1 MMLRYIQLGLA
12 CLLPASCYLVY
23 LEHCKN
29 ASFKPMGHTG
39 VKAYFIPYANPAHQT
54 FSSSFNILFISQHIL
69 SIPFFVMLGL
79 LPEVRA
85 GFQTSFLPLYIKGQ
99 GIYAP
104 AASAVAVLLVNLLTQ
119 DMCVKGV
126 NRLTTVRHPSVLLKI
141 SIN

>member
-1 MMLRYIQLGLA
+1 MIRYIQLGLA
-12 CLLPASCYLVY
+12 CLLPASCYLEY
-23 LEHCKN
+23 LEHYKN
-29 ASFKPMGHTG
+29 GSFKHMGLTG
-39 VKAYFIPYANPAHQT
+39 ARAYFIPYAIPTCQA
-54 FSSSFNILFISQHIL
+54 FPSSFNMIFISQHIL

-104 AASAVAVLLVNLLTQ
+104 AASALAVLLVNLLTQ

-126 NRLTTVRHPSVLLKI
+126 NRLTTVRHPSLHLEI